1 MGLKTKY
8 DKIKRSE
15 KIINVFMK
23 SGFGYLI
30 DQSKLNL
37 GSKIKK
43 YAKSS
48 SSKSLPERM
57 RCSLEELGPTFIKL
71 GQVLS
76 TRPDFLP
83 KEFIVELEKLQ
94 DEVPPFDQSVVFEFI
109 DQELGKPVDQ
119 LFKQFQA
126 EPVASASLSQVHKAI
141 LPNGSVVAVKVQRP
155 QAKELVELDLEI
167 LKDLM
172 GFVDRRLSDNWVYR
186 PSLMVKEF
194 SKSILKEIDFANEGR
209 NYEKFQKNFK
219 DTHYIK
225 IPKIHWDLTTS
236 KILTMEFVK
245 GIKINEIAKPE
256 HQENFDSK
264 LVAKQS
270 ADITLKQIFE
280 DGFFH
285 GDPHP
290 ANVFVRPPATIVMLD
305 VGRVGY
311 VDKKTAKIG
320 ANLLMAMVNKNID
333 EVVDCLREL
342 DMLENETN
350 LTVLRQDIT
359 ELIENYLDIPLKD
372 LNTREFFK
380 EFLEVLGRH
389 NLVLPSNFALMIHSF
404 ALAETTARKL
414 DPNFNMVSASKP
426 FLKKMTYKQFS
437 SEELLKKGNVL
448 IKDGMALMEKLPKG
462 LSGAIDRIASGTIKF
477 DLDYKDIN
485 RITSGLIR
493 MGKII
498 SLSMIFAS
506 LFVGSSLIMLRET
519 GPMLAGYPLLGVIG
533 YIAAFIIGLIT
544 IIMLWPRKRE

>member
-23 SGFGYLI
+23 SGLGYLI

-83 KEFIVELEKLQ
+83 KEFIAELEKLQ

-245 GIKINEIAKPE
+245 GIKINEIAKPQ

-333 EVVDCLREL
+333 EVIDSLREL

-437 SEELLKKGNVL
+437 AEELLKKGNVL
-448 IKDGMALMEKLPKG
+448 IKDGMELMEKLPKG
-462 LSGAIDRIASGTIKF
+462 
-477 DLDYKDIN
+477 
-485 RITSGLIR
+485 
-493 MGKII
+493 
-498 SLSMIFAS
+498 
-506 LFVGSSLIMLRET
+506 
-519 GPMLAGYPLLGVIG
+519 PLKNKLYFLGVIHT
-533 YIAAFIIGLIT
+533 FILIDN
-544 IIMLWPRKRE
+544 